1 MREGVCALSFFTSK
15 AMQSTSNVSS
25 LPKYFY
31 FTCVFCIYLVAIA
44 NILCYNKVFKSKFKP
59 HEATIMKEKLEALL
73 REGAGRIE
81 AAKTEAELQEIKGA
95 LLGKQGAVTE
105 LLKEIPKLDVALRP
119 EMGKAVN
126 NVKNLL
132 SEQIEGKREDLK
144 LKASEV
150 SPDFDYTLPGLPPM
164 TGGLHPITQMC
175 YDLNDAF
182 RSMGFEIFQ
191 GPEITS
197 EYYAFDN
204 LNFPP
209 NHPARESMDTYWLEG
224 HDAGEANEKLC
235 LRPHLTGGSVRYMQK
250 HKPPYRFVYPGRVYR
265 NETTDA
271 RHERAF
277 FQYEAL
283 IVDKDLTF
291 TSGKV
296 MIKSILSKVF
306 GQDVPVRMRAGFF
319 PFVEPGFEIDM
330 GCLVCGGKGC
340 SVCKHVGWIE
350 IMPGGTPHP
359 NVLRAAGVDPDEY
372 TGFYVNIGL
381 DRLVMMRYGVDDV
394 RMFHGTDL
402 RFLNQFR

>member
-1 MREGVCALSFFTSK
+1 MR
-15 AMQSTSNVSS
+15 
-25 LPKYFY
+25 
-31 FTCVFCIYLVAIA
+31 
-44 NILCYNKVFKSKFKP
+44 
-59 HEATIMKEKLEALL
+59 EKLEALL
-73 REGAGRIE
+73 KEGAEKI
-81 AAKTEAELQEIKGA
+81 AASQSENELQEIKVQ
-95 LLGKQGAVTE
+95 LLGKKGAVTE

-126 NVKNLL
+126 EVKVRLT
-132 SEQIEGKREDLK
+132 EQIEERRETLK
-144 LKASEV
+144 LKASEI
-150 SPDFDYTLPGLPPM
+150 SPDFDCTIPGFEPKI
-164 TGGLHPITQMC
+164 GGLHPITQMC

-182 RSMGFEIFQ
+182 RSMGFEVFS

-209 NHPARESMDTYWLEG
+209 NHPARESMDTYWLGG
-224 HDAGEANEKLC
+224 HDSGEANEKIC
-235 LRPHLTGGSVRYMQK
+235 LRPHLTGDSVRYMQT

-283 IVDKDLTF
+283 IVDKDF
-291 TSGKV
+291 TYTAGKV

-306 GQDVPVRMRAGFF
+306 GRDVPVRMRAGFF

-359 NVLRAAGVDPDEY
+359 NVLRAAGLDPDEY

-394 RMFHGTDL
+394 RLFHSTDL
-402 RFLNQFR
+402 RFLKQFR

>member
-1 MREGVCALSFFTSK
+1 
-15 AMQSTSNVSS
+15 
-25 LPKYFY
+25 
-31 FTCVFCIYLVAIA
+31 
-44 NILCYNKVFKSKFKP
+44 
-59 HEATIMKEKLEALL
+59 MKEKLEQLL
-73 REGAGRIE
+73 KEGSARIE
-81 AAKTEAELQEIKGA
+81 AASTEAELQEVKGA
-95 LLGKQGAVTE
+95 LLGKQGSVTE
-105 LLKEIPKLDVALRP
+105 FLKEIPKLDVAIRP
-119 EMGKAVN
+119 EMGKAIN

-132 SEQIEGKREDLK
+132 SEAIEGRREAIK
-144 LKASEV
+144 LKASAIPE
-150 SPDFDYTLPGLPPM
+150 DFDCTIPGFEPKI
-164 TGGLHPITQMC
+164 GGLHPITQMC

-182 RSMGFEIFQ
+182 RSMGFEVFS

-224 HDAGEANEKLC
+224 HDSGAANDKLC
-235 LRPHLTGGSVRYMQK
+235 LRPHLTGDSVRYMQT

-283 IVDKDLTF
+283 IVDKDF
-291 TSGKV
+291 TYTAGKV
-296 MIKSILSKVF
+296 MIKSILQKVF
-306 GQDVPVRMRAGFF
+306 GRDVPVRMRAGFF

-359 NVLRAAGVDPDEY
+359 NVLRAAGLDPDEY

-394 RMFHGTDL
+394 RLFHSTDL
-402 RFLNQFR
+402 RFLKQFH

>member
-1 MREGVCALSFFTSK
+1 
-15 AMQSTSNVSS
+15 
-25 LPKYFY
+25 
-31 FTCVFCIYLVAIA
+31 
-44 NILCYNKVFKSKFKP
+44 
-59 HEATIMKEKLEALL
+59 MKEKLEALL
-73 REGAGRIE
+73 KEGSAKI
-81 AAKTEAELQEIKGA
+81 AAAASESELQEIKGA
-95 LLGKQGAVTE
+95 LLGKQGSVTE
-105 LLKEIPKLDVALRP
+105 LMKEIPKLDVALRP

-126 NVKNLL
+126 QVKNIL
-132 SEQIEGKREDLK
+132 SEEIEGKREELK
-144 LKASEV
+144 FKASEI
-150 SPDFDYTLPGLPPM
+150 PADFDCTIPGFEPKI
-164 TGGLHPITQMC
+164 GGLHPITQMC

-182 RSMGFEIFQ
+182 RSMGFEVFG

-224 HDAGEANEKLC
+224 HDSGDAADKLC
-235 LRPHLTGGSVRYMQK
+235 LRPHLTGDSVRYMQT

-283 IVDKDLTF
+283 IVDKDF
-291 TSGKV
+291 TYTAGKV
-296 MIKSILSKVF
+296 MIKSILQKVF
-306 GQDVPVRMRAGFF
+306 GRDVPVRMRAGFF

-359 NVLRAAGVDPDEY
+359 NVLRAAGLDPDEY

-394 RMFHGTDL
+394 RLFHSADL
-402 RFLNQFR
+402 RFLKQFR